1 MTWLPIMGNN
11 FNNYGFQSRLPAR
24 YSNLRVSEIE
34 WACGRCVIF
43 SFENCNP
50 LCRTWTNNSTLARV
64 NLFSWLQTNWTRNWF
79 IFPTI
84 HENLL
89 MRYSTPGTFLFTG
102 DWLDRYLIR
111 WWYPPYQVT
120 SHHPSPD
127 PLSIVTDA
135 SSPAS
140 WLQSSNTLPIF
151 GLNLPPDHCVNI
163 ERVPLTIGA
172 LNSPSLSMFRTFL
185 RLPRK
190 KFGIKMR
197 CWKLE
202 SQLAEWRVC

>member
-1 MTWLPIMGNN
+1 MGNN
-11 FNNYGFQSRLPAR
+11 FNNYWFQSRLPAR
-24 YSNLRVSEIE
+24 YSNSLVSEIE

-64 NLFSWLQTNWTRNWF
+64 NLFSLLLTNWTRNWF
-79 IFPTI
+79 EFPTI
-84 HENLL
+84 HENLSVL

-127 PLSIVTDA
+127 PLSLMPPLQLHD
-135 SSPAS
+135 SSPATHCLYLDS
-140 WLQSSNTLPIF
+140 ICHPITASI
-151 GLNLPPDHCVNI
+151 LS
-163 ERVPLTIGA
+163 E
-172 LNSPSLSMFRTFL
+172 SL
-185 RLPRK
+185 
-190 KFGIKMR
+190 
-197 CWKLE
+197 
-202 SQLAEWRVC
+202 